1 MKNTKNKEK
10 NKSKNFSPHVVN
22 RLLES
27 KILPELVERKIINKF
42 EKVNSGS
49 KDKLNSFRI
58 YYFGNLFFE
67 LFLRKAITFRP
78 KNGAEIIEPN
88 GWKIV
93 IVIGAEYFAKKIKT
107 LILSEVLLRRKGL
120 AIERLFSEATQF
132 LINNDEEFRSVIYSV
147 SDTSTVQNR
156 DQKIDKILE
165 TDCGNLPIQIK
176 SSLVG
181 QAEHKRNDHGV
192 PSLVIETVEKN
203 NIYFLKTNLEVFRK
217 KIIKIYNS
225 YFNFDF
231 RIIEHL

>member
-1 MKNTKNKEK
+1 
-10 NKSKNFSPHVVN
+10 
-22 RLLES
+22 
-27 KILPELVERKIINKF
+27 
-42 EKVNSGS
+42 
-49 KDKLNSFRI
+49 
-58 YYFGNLFFE
+58 
-67 LFLRKAITFRP
+67 LRKAITFRP